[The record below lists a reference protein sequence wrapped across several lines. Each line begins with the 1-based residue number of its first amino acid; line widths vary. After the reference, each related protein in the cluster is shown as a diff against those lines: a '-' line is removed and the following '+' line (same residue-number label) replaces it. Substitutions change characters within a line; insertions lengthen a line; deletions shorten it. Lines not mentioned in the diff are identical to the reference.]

1 MQILNNLHFIENKN
15 YFTTAPS
22 FIVDKETT
30 LEYLIIRL
38 FYSGVSIYNNYISK
52 GLRFKRTGRLR

>member
-1 MQILNNLHFIENKN
+1 MIYIGKKRKGLGDRNI
-15 YFTTAPS
+15 Y
-22 FIVDKETT
+22 IDKESQ

-38 FYSGVSIYNNYISK
+38 FYSGITIYSNYISK

>member
-1 MQILNNLHFIENKN
+1 MF
-15 YFTTAPS
+15 F
-22 FIVDKETT
+22 VDKAHS

-38 FYSGVSIYNNYISK
+38 FYSGVTVYNRYISK